1 MKSLM
6 KKILSF
12 ILVQY
17 TIATVFFLYLKFV
30 SITTRWTYIGTEKI
44 PDTDKL
50 IIISWHNRI
59 LMTTKLWAGKRNVNF
74 IVSPSKEGQI
84 LSYFLRLFG
93 GNPYVGSSG
102 SNTGG
107 NPIQSAVKLL
117 QENKIF
123 SIAPD
128 GSRGPRY
135 HMKPGVAFLMH
146 KTNTDCMITTYNI
159 KNRIILSSWDNMI
172 LPLPFSTGVVM
183 YDIVKKHNDDMSA
196 KELQNNTTK
205 DLEESLIALTQK
217 SDKYFNHQPIQK
229 A

>member
-1 MKSLM
+1 MKYLI

-12 ILVQY
+12 AIVQY
-17 TIATVFFLYLKFV
+17 TLATIFFLYLKFV

-44 PDTDKL
+44 PNTNKL

-59 LMTTKLWAGKRNVNF
+59 LMTAKLWAGKKNVNF
-74 IVSPSKEGQI
+74 IVSSSKEGQI
-84 LSYFLRLFG
+84 LSYFLKLFG
-93 GNPYVGSSG
+93 GNPYFGSSG

-107 NPIQSAVKLL
+107 NPIKSAMKLL
-117 QENKIF
+117 QNNKIF

-135 HMKPGVAFLMH
+135 HMKSGVAFLMH
-146 KTNTDCMITTYNI
+146 KTNTECLITTYNI
-159 KNRIILSSWDNMI
+159 KNRIVLSSWDNMI

-183 YDIVKKHNDDMSA
+183 YDIVKKHNDDIPA
-196 KELQNNTTK
+196 KTLQNKTTK
-205 DLEESLIALTQK
+205 KLEESLIALTQK
-217 SDKYFNHQPIQK
+217 SDRYFNHQPIQK